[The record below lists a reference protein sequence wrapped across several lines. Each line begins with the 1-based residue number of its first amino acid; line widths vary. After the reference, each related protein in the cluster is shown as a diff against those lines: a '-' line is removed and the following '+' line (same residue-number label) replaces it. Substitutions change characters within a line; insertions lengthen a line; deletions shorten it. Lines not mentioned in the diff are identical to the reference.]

1 MGLNTGA
8 YPEFSRDW
16 NRHAPCTVPPSGPL
30 SGGPFTPA
38 REEHPIRTLSVS
50 LLAVAAIAASVLL
63 TRRQEKPATHL
74 VPAGEQLPAEQ
85 SLDAI
90 RAAGL

>member
-1 MGLNTGA
+1 
-8 YPEFSRDW
+8 
-16 NRHAPCTVPPSGPL
+16 
-30 SGGPFTPA
+30 
-38 REEHPIRTLSVS
+38 
-50 LLAVAAIAASVLL
+50 LAVAAIAASVLL
-63 TRRQEKPATHL
+63 TRRQEKPGTVQL

>member
-1 MGLNTGA
+1 
-8 YPEFSRDW
+8 
-16 NRHAPCTVPPSGPL
+16 
-30 SGGPFTPA
+30 
-38 REEHPIRTLSVS
+38 
-50 LLAVAAIAASVLL
+50 LAVAAIAASVLL

-74 VPAGEQLPAEQ
+74 VPAGEQLPADQ